1 MFPKYRELL
10 RGENFLIQTPDEPE
24 LRSFHATR
32 KVRAEGE
39 HAAELAAVAL
49 IRTDSALQQITI
61 RSDPPAPMIYA
72 EEISPIAWW
81 YRLGGRGYS
90 FYPMA
95 DEEADGDLD

>member
-49 IRTDSALQQITI
+49 IRTDSAL
-61 RSDPPAPMIYA
+61 R
-72 EEISPIAWW
+72 
-81 YRLGGRGYS
+81 
-90 FYPMA
+90 
-95 DEEADGDLD
+95 